1 MNTAN
6 GFKSGLTAS
15 IALLALLGCS
25 PQSETQAQ
33 KDEPA
38 IADTFKHTVA
48 EAKNTPW
55 PGGDSAEPDALDP
68 LLTRTNY
75 MVVLDM
81 SGSMGG
87 DNCSGSFETK
97 SHAAKAALN
106 AWVDS
111 VDREANLGLIVFDG
125 RGPSIRVNL
134 GQDNRSD
141 FRQHVN
147 TSRPAGGTPLLTSLQ
162 LAHQELTERARYQ
175 QGYGTYR
182 LMVITD
188 GAHSD
193 GENPSDEIERIAGNP
208 GNPIELHTIGFC
220 IDDSAL
226 NQPGV
231 TLYRSARD
239 PEELA
244 QGLDSVLA
252 ESQDFATIQEFT
264 GNDL

>member
-6 GFKSGLTAS
+6 GFKNGLITS
-15 IALLALLGCS
+15 IAMLALLGCS
-25 PQSETQAQ
+25 SG
-33 KDEPA
+33 DEEVT
-38 IADTFKHTVA
+38 IAENFKHTVA
-48 EAKNTPW
+48 EAKSTPW
-55 PGGDSAEPDALDP
+55 PGGDAAEPDALDP
-68 LLTRTNY
+68 MLTRTNY

-81 SGSMGG
+81 SGSM
-87 DNCSGSFETK
+87 DSDQCSGSFNTK
-97 SHAAKAALN
+97 SDAAKAALN
-106 AWVDS
+106 VWIDS
-111 VDREANLGLIVFDG
+111 VDQQANLGLIIFDG
-125 RGPSIRVNL
+125 QGPSVRVNL
-134 GQDNRSD
+134 GQDNRPD
-141 FRQHVN
+141 FRQNVN
-147 TSRPAGGTPLLTSLQ
+147 TSRPNGGTPLLTSLR

-188 GAHSD
+188 GEHSE
-193 GENPSDEIERIAGNP
+193 GENPSVEIERIASNP
-208 GNPIELHTIGFC
+208 ANPIELHTIGFC

-231 TLYRSARD
+231 TLYRSARN

-252 ESQDFATIQEFT
+252 ESQDFANIQEFT

>member
-6 GFKSGLTAS
+6 GFNN
-15 IALLALLGCS
+15 ALISAVAILAVLGCS
-25 PQSETQAQ
+25 PQNEA
-33 KDEPA
+33 PA
-38 IADTFKHTVA
+38 ITDQFQHTVA
-48 EAKNTPW
+48 EARSTPW
-55 PGGDSAEPDALDP
+55 PGGDAAEPDALDP
-68 LLTRTNY
+68 MLTRSNY

-81 SGSMGG
+81 SGSM
-87 DNCSGSFETK
+87 DSDQCSGSFSTK
-97 SHAAKAALN
+97 SDAAKSALN
-106 AWVDS
+106 VWIDS
-111 VDREANLGLIVFDG
+111 VDQEANLGLIIFDG
-125 RGPSIRVNL
+125 QGPSVRVNL
-134 GQDNRSD
+134 GQDNRPN

-147 TSRPAGGTPLLTSLQ
+147 TSRPNGGTPLLSSLR

-188 GAHSD
+188 GEHSE
-193 GENPSDEIERIAGNP
+193 GENPRIEIEQIAGNP
-208 GNPIELHTIGFC
+208 SNPIELHTIGFC
-220 IDDSAL
+220 IEDSAL

-231 TLYRSARD
+231 TLYRSARN

-244 QGLDSVLA
+244 QGLESALA

>member
-1 MNTAN
+1 MNT
-6 GFKSGLTAS
+6 GHGLKSGLAAS
-15 IALLALLGCS
+15 VALLALLGCS
-25 PQSETQAQ
+25 PEPETTAE

-38 IADTFKHTVA
+38 IDDRFKHTVA
-48 EAKNTPW
+48 EAKSTPW
-55 PGGDSAEPDALDP
+55 PDGETAEPDALDP

-81 SGSMGG
+81 SGSMGS
-87 DNCSGSFETK
+87 DRCAGSYESK
-97 SHAAKAALN
+97 SAAAKAALN

-111 VDREANLGLIVFDG
+111 VDREANLGLIIFDD
-125 RGPSIRVNL
+125 RGPSVRVNL
-134 GQDNRSD
+134 GQDNRLD
-141 FRQHVN
+141 FREHVN
-147 TSRPAGGTPLLTSLQ
+147 SSRPAGGTPLLTSVR
-162 LAHQELTERARYQ
+162 LAHEELTERARYQ

-188 GAHSD
+188 GEHSD
-193 GENPSDEIERIAGNP
+193 GEDPSDEIERIAGNAA
-208 GNPIELHTIGFC
+208 NPIELHTIGFC

-231 TLYRSARD
+231 TLYRSARN

-252 ESQDFATIQEFT
+252 ESQDFANIQEFT